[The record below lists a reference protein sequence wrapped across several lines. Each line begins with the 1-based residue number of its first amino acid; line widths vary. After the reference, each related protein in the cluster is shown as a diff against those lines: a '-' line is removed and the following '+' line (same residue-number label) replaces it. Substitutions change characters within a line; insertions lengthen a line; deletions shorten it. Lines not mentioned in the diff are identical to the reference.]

1 MRSSWWTSGLA
12 VLAVALAPAPA
23 AASIWTRI
31 PSNTTSAIDAVEY
44 QSPSRFW
51 FATDDGRIY
60 RRSGTSFVPEFA
72 GLYNFNDIAFQPAP
86 STIGLAVT
94 QGGKVFRTAG
104 VGTWSEV
111 SMVGTT
117 FNQPCSGPGS
127 PATPAGPFYD
137 VEWAT
142 PTIAYIV
149 GSIGL
154 VLQSTDA
161 GLSWHEVSRQPDGT
175 CRVPDRV
182 SDMAIVPSAPNT
194 IYFLTLE
201 GRLYR
206 TTNALATAATLVSGP
221 TCGPTS
227 PTRTVVLDP
236 AAPQRLWQTTWCTR
250 LASLLGSTTAGQSFA
265 GLSWPVGG
273 PPGALRDLAFAG
285 GTLVA
290 VGDSD
295 GIVTS
300 PNGVDAYLQQSG
312 SAATWRHVDLASA
325 TDAAVVGDAGAIAVT
340 SSANSIPPAPPPP
353 PPLDR
358 TPPTGTIAGPGR
370 VLTGRRLT
378 YTLQGSDAGG
388 AGIDPRGFTW
398 TLDGRI
404 VGNTTGTLRYTFS
417 ILGVRRLQVTFKD
430 LAGNRASATK
440 TLRVGPAA
448 ARPDTRSR
456 VRARRRGSS
465 VVVRVRT
472 HFTLPDGISLV
483 DGCRGK
489 ARLALKRKGKL
500 VAKRATVRIHR
511 GRGRQCPFG
520 KRFRVNARKLGSAR
534 RLDLAVD
541 FKGNNSVGRTQWV
554 KKRYVKVPR
563 RR

>member
-1 MRSSWWTSGLA
+1 MRSSWWTCGLA
-12 VLAVALAPAPA
+12 VLTVALSPAPA
-23 AASIWTRI
+23 AAGIWTRI
-31 PSNTTSAIDAVEY
+31 PSNTTSTIDAVEY
-44 QSPSRFW
+44 QSASRFW
-51 FATDDGRIY
+51 FATDDGHIY
-60 RRSGTSFVPEFA
+60 RRSGASFVAEFG

-86 STIGLAVT
+86 GTVGLAVT
-94 QGGKVFRTAG
+94 QTGQVFRTTG
-104 VGTWSEV
+104 GGTWSPV
-111 SMVGTT
+111 SMAGATL
-117 FNQPCSGPGS
+117 NQHCSGPGG

-142 PTIAYIV
+142 TSTAYIV
-149 GSIGL
+149 GNIGM

-175 CRVPDRV
+175 CRVPDRI
-182 SDMAIVPSAPNT
+182 SAMAIVPSAPNT

-227 PTRTVVLDP
+227 PTRTIVLDP

-250 LASLLGSTTAGQSFA
+250 LGSLLGSTTAGQSFA
-265 GLSWPVGG
+265 GPSWPVGG

-295 GIVTS
+295 AIVTS
-300 PNGVDAYLQQSG
+300 PNGVDAYLQPSG

-325 TDAAVVGDAGAIAVT
+325 TNAAVVGDAGAIVVT
-340 SSANSIPPAPPPP
+340 SSANSIPPPP

-358 TPPTGTIAGPGR
+358 TRPTGTIAGPGR
-370 VLTGRRLT
+370 VLTGTRLT
-378 YTLQGSDAGG
+378 YTLQGSDIGG
-388 AGIDPRGFTW
+388 SGIDPRGFTW

-404 VGNTTGTLRYTFS
+404 VGGTTGTLRYRFS
-417 ILGVRRLQVTFKD
+417 ILGRRQLQVIFKD

-440 TLRVGPAA
+440 TLRVDRATV
-448 ARPDTRSR
+448 RPDTTSR
-456 VRARRRGSS
+456 VRAKRRGSR

-472 HFTLPDGISLV
+472 HFTLPDGIGLV

-489 ARLALKRKGKL
+489 ATLALKRKGKL
-500 VAKRATVRIHR
+500 VTKRATVRIQR
-511 GRGRQCPFG
+511 GTGRRCPFG
-520 KRFRVNARKLGSAR
+520 KRFRVKARKLGSAR

-541 FKGNNSVGRTQWV
+541 FNGNKSVGRSQWV
-554 KKRYVKVPR
+554 KKRYVKVPPR
-563 RR
+563 R